1 MSGVAVGRRGAR
13 RWAGHGVD
21 LGVAVVLALAVLGP
35 MLLHRG
41 YVLRGDMVLV
51 PDQPWKGAWLG
62 LDGRVPRFVPG
73 DALLAG
79 LGAVL
84 PGELVQKLL
93 LLLALVAG
101 GYGAGRMLGAWPAT
115 GRLAGIVL
123 FVWNP
128 WVYERLGIGQ
138 WPVVVGYLLLPWLVV
153 AVERVRDGDR
163 RGWPAVVV
171 WLGLGAVFSPASGL
185 IAVVVALGLLL
196 VRGRWPATAGVLA
209 CGVLVNLPW
218 ILPSTVLGSSIR
230 APGAEFSS
238 FAARGESGLGV
249 VASVLSFGGI
259 WKGSVLPG
267 ERTSGVIVALSL
279 VLTAVALLGLRRAAR
294 SERPR
299 VLGLGLVGA
308 AAVLLTLGTAVPPVA
323 RGLDELAGTVPALGL
338 LRDAHRFL
346 GPAVLA
352 LLPGLA
358 AATTWLRERAVPGR
372 EAVRVVAVLLVV
384 APVLAL
390 PSLAWGLG
398 GDWRPVRYPSEW
410 YAVRDLLPPGRTVVL
425 PWRGSYRGFPW
436 NDRRAVLDPAPR
448 FFPGDVLVDD
458 RVVLRT
464 TTLASEDA
472 LLARVGRALAGD
484 DPAPALRDLGVRNV
498 LVEKGNGAVVRWS
511 TGADTVHDGRELT
524 LLDLGAPEASHIEG
538 PSTASRVG
546 VVVADA
552 LVLCLW
558 SIACGLVVWRRVRW
572 TGAETCMVR
581 DNIR

>member
-1 MSGVAVGRRGAR
+1 MSGVAVGQRGA
-13 RWAGHGVD
+13 RWAGHRVD
-21 LGVAVVLALAVLGP
+21 LGVAVVLALVVLGP

-84 PGELVQKLL
+84 PGDLVQKLL
-93 LLLALVAG
+93 LLLAFVAG
-101 GYGAGRMLGAWPAT
+101 GYGGGRMLGAWPTT

-128 WVYERLGIGQ
+128 WVHERLGIGQ
-138 WPVVVGYLLLPWLVV
+138 WPVVVGYLLLPWMVV

-163 RGWPAVVV
+163 RGWPAVVG
-171 WLGLGAVFSPASGL
+171 WLGLSAVFAPASGL

-196 VRGRWPATAGVLA
+196 VRARWRATAGVLA

-218 ILPSTVLGSSIR
+218 ILPSSVLGSSIR
-230 APGAEFSS
+230 APAAEFSS

-259 WKGSVLPG
+259 WKGSVVPG

-279 VLTAVALLGLRRAAR
+279 VLTAVALLGLLRAAR

-308 AAVLLTLGTAVPPVA
+308 AAVLLTLATAVPPVA

-358 AATTWLRERAVPGR
+358 AATTWLQQRAVPGR
-372 EAVRVVAVLLVV
+372 EAVRVVAVLLVA

-464 TTLASEDA
+464 TTLASEDP

-484 DPAPALRDLGVRNV
+484 HPAPALRDLGVRNV
-498 LVEKGNGAVVRWS
+498 LVEKDNGSEVPVLA
-511 TGADTVHDGRELT
+511 GARTRHDGAGLT
-524 LLDLGAPEASHIEG
+524 LLDLGAHVTRPPG
-538 PSTASRVG
+538 VPSDARRRA
-546 VVVADA
+546 VVVVDA
-552 LVLCLW
+552 LVLGAWLV
-558 SIACGLVVWRRVRW
+558 SCGLAARRRVRSS
-572 TGAETCMVR
+572 GPQTCNVR
-581 DNIR
+581 QNIR